1 MIHVLLILF
10 CLLFIFTVVA
20 STSHFQKALLGLSV
34 FALMA
39 QIIFQ
44 IVLGA
49 LPPYGHFFPNCKF
62 RLVLVNKFFDCIA
75 SVTQCHNRAWLQVDA
90 KSCLDID
97 AVGEIHSPV
106 ELEFYFVWYQGNSET
121 KLQSWTKVLGTV
133 LQYSYFSV
141 ISRFP
146 LKTVHPFQN
155 FLAALPA
162 PTLLKVEARKK
173 ILDARFQHCLL
184 GEGRGWTCVN

>member
-1 MIHVLLILF
+1 M
-10 CLLFIFTVVA
+10 A

-75 SVTQCHNRAWLQVDA
+75 SVTHWPGRANA
-90 KSCLDID
+90 TTELD
-97 AVGEIHSPV
+97 S
-106 ELEFYFVWYQGNSET
+106 
-121 KLQSWTKVLGTV
+121 K
-133 LQYSYFSV
+133 
-141 ISRFP
+141 
-146 LKTVHPFQN
+146 
-155 FLAALPA
+155 
-162 PTLLKVEARKK
+162 
-173 ILDARFQHCLL
+173 
-184 GEGRGWTCVN
+184 

>member
-1 MIHVLLILF
+1 MWQNIAGNHCIGGQKKIAFSYSDPEGSFGESWITLNPCLAVRRALHFKRGERKWSCIKGQILAACAWCRLSFSMIHVLLILF

-75 SVTQCHNRAWLQVDA
+75 SVTHWPGRANA
-90 KSCLDID
+90 T
-97 AVGEIHSPV
+97 
-106 ELEFYFVWYQGNSET
+106 T
-121 KLQSWTKVLGTV
+121 KLDS
-133 LQYSYFSV
+133 
-141 ISRFP
+141 
-146 LKTVHPFQN
+146 N
-155 FLAALPA
+155 
-162 PTLLKVEARKK
+162 
-173 ILDARFQHCLL
+173 
-184 GEGRGWTCVN
+184 